1 MPFVFWSH
9 MGEKRDGRAGVDVIT
24 AALFKKKKK
33 KKKDGLA
40 RSLAQMLLRNSS
52 LKMKALLFSIG
63 FHPLGA
69 AGPALAVW
77 SWADAHC
84 QLQEVKP
91 RPLMMNHQAS
101 QRMDGHST
109 VQRLWARDIK
119 RLLRLHMYLAK
130 MTYHNVDLNQRG
142 FTEP

>member
-1 MPFVFWSH
+1 

-24 AALFKKKKK
+24 AALFKK

-69 AGPALAVW
+69 AGPALAV
-77 SWADAHC
+77 
-84 QLQEVKP
+84 
-91 RPLMMNHQAS
+91 
-101 QRMDGHST
+101 
-109 VQRLWARDIK
+109 
-119 RLLRLHMYLAK
+119 
-130 MTYHNVDLNQRG
+130 
-142 FTEP
+142 